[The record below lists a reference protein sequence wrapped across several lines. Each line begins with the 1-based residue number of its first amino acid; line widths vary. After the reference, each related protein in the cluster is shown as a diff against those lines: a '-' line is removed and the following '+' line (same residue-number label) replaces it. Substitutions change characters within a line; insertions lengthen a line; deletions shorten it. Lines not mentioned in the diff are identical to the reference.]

1 MLRAMS
7 RMLLSDVRGLEL
19 LIWLG
24 LRMELMIDLIKV
36 IDGT

>member
-1 MLRAMS
+1 MS